1 MMRTC
6 IWGHVRPS
14 QEREPAA
21 CRHTSA
27 SAGPPRLPPRSRATP
42 PRSAPLAAAPP
53 RFPTRPRAAPRPSA
67 GSRGAQPGL
76 GARARLRP
84 SGGGRVSRRRGDAMR
99 GARGVLLALLLARL
113 AAAGPGAPPG
123 VAVELPAG
131 AARGAAPQAEAAAPR
146 GAPAARAA
154 RGGARIPAAGALR
167 GRPAPPPR
175 RRRAP
180 RVPPRPRPRPA
191 AAGSPETCGLRRPGA
206 ADTSR
211 RAGGSRSVNQMCV
224 EKSLL
229 FRTNTPYRTDT
240 IAVPGGHDLLFC
252 VQLDDSKLNYFQQ
265 PQHINESDFLKFS
278 EKYGRH
284 SFLAVSQVQPS
295 FSAFYRAGDP
305 ILIYFDSSS
314 ALSVLR
320 QPVKMGVSGLCVD
333 GNPAGFLDSK
343 STSCTRIFTNLSK
356 SCITDPALDAASYYR
371 DFTVLKVPI
380 DGTVVQSM
388 KVKIIPVAPPRAPHM
403 KDNTCNNAVSETRTL
418 SHTLPR
424 SGNPGFITGAPLLI
438 ANTGAMQHMSI
449 LRSEGDGSC
458 SQFLRHTV
466 QFGKNMRTSCKLS
479 LPQTEESNCSYTQMK
494 LYEALQGM
502 NTAEDLAIIGSAH
515 SIQVEEWT
523 TILIQ
528 NCSVQA
534 MNCTSCCMVPV
545 TLDIQILW
553 TKVGLLSNPQAQ
565 ILSARYSYQCH
576 PLKFLSMSLVPL
588 TTVVTFADMT
598 EWPEPPRGQPKIQWK
613 LPFDFFFPFKVVLNG
628 ERSYRGDLAAYFLL
642 ILILSSVL
650 CF

>member
-1 MMRTC
+1 
-6 IWGHVRPS
+6 
-14 QEREPAA
+14 
-21 CRHTSA
+21 
-27 SAGPPRLPPRSRATP
+27 
-42 PRSAPLAAAPP
+42 
-53 RFPTRPRAAPRPSA
+53 
-67 GSRGAQPGL
+67 
-76 GARARLRP
+76 
-84 SGGGRVSRRRGDAMR
+84 MR

-113 AAAGPGAPPG
+113 AAAA
-123 VAVELPAG
+123 ELPAG
-131 AARGAAPQAEAAAPR
+131 AARGAAPRAEATAPR
-146 GAPAARAA
+146 RGPADRVAW
-154 RGGARIPAAGALR
+154 GGARIPAAGALR

-180 RVPPRPRPRPA
+180 RAPPRPRPRPA
-191 AAGSPETCGLRRPGA
+191 AASSPETCGLRRPGA
-206 ADTSR
+206 VDASR
-211 RAGGSRSVNQMCV
+211 RTGGSRSVNQVCV
-224 EKSLL
+224 EKSLV
-229 FRTNTPYRTDT
+229 FRTNTPYHTDT
-240 IAVPGGHDLLFC
+240 ISVPGEHDLLFC
-252 VQLDDSKLNYFQQ
+252 VHLDDSKLNYFQQ
-265 PQHINESDFLKFS
+265 PQPIKESDFLKFS
-278 EKYGRH
+278 EKYGRL

-314 ALSVLR
+314 TLSMLR

-333 GNPAGFLDSK
+333 GNPAGFLESK

-371 DFTVLKVPI
+371 DFTVLKV
-380 DGTVVQSM
+380 
-388 KVKIIPVAPPRAPHM
+388 KIIPVTPPRAPYM
-403 KDNTCNNAVSETRTL
+403 KENTCNNAVSEVTYEIEFNGTHGIQSVSVRFKVTNISGNSGVSLQQHFTLHFWTRTP

-424 SGNPGFITGAPLLI
+424 SRNPGFIIGAPLLI
-438 ANTGAMQHMSI
+438 ANTGAKQHMTI

-466 QFGKNMRTSCKLS
+466 QFGKNMRTGCKLS
-479 LPQTEESNCSYTQMK
+479 LPQTEESNCSYIQMK

-502 NTAEDLAIIGSAH
+502 NTAEDLAITSSAH
-515 SIQVEEWT
+515 STQVEEWT

-545 TLDIQILW
+545 TLNIQILW

-576 PLKFLSMSLVPL
+576 LLKLLDVSLVPL

-598 EWPEPPRGQPKIQWK
+598 EWPEPPHGQPKIQWK

-642 ILILSSVL
+642 ILILSSIL
-650 CF
+650 CL